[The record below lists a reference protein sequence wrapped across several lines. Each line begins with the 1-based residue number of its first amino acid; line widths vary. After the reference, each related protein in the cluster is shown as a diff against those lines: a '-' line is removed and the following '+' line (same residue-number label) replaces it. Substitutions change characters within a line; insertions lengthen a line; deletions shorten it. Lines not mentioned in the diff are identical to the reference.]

1 MAAVTYLAAACL
13 THRRVPLAL
22 LGQLPRGDALSTAL
36 QRLTELPGVE
46 GALLL
51 STCNRFE
58 VYLSSRLPLAQPQ
71 AGHALTV
78 ATGVPASTIEGLFDV
93 HSGAAAVHHL
103 FAVAA
108 GLDSRL
114 LGEGEILGQ
123 LRAASHT
130 AASAGCL
137 DMDLA
142 TLSQWA
148 VRAGRRARRASG
160 WNGTKTSVAEH
171 AVHVLDTLLDGVA
184 GQRVLVV
191 GAGRVA
197 ERAVQVLS
205 SGGAVPVVC
214 ARDPERARETFEA
227 IAVEPL
233 DRMPA
238 LLRTV
243 DAVICATSAPQ
254 PILGVATLA
263 DALGSAARQPLVV
276 LDLAVPRNVEP
287 EAADLAD
294 LVCLDLDGLA
304 HYDSSAGIGTQS
316 AEAATRTV
324 DAEVAS
330 YLTAQT
336 GRRAGQMLTQVTSHA
351 EAVRRGEVSR
361 VAGRTS
367 EAELAL
373 IDEVSR
379 RVMNKLLHSPLTVIR
394 AMTAAGD
401 VETAERMAGILAGE
415 VDEPVMSIPACAVG

>member
-1 MAAVTYLAAACL
+1 LTYLAAACL

-22 LGQLPRGDALSTAL
+22 LGRLPRGEELASALR
-36 QRLTELPGVE
+36 RLTELPGVE

-71 AGHALTV
+71 AAHALTV
-78 ATGVPASTIEGLFDV
+78 ATGVPASTIEGRFDI
-93 HSGAAAVHHL
+93 HNGAAAVHHL
-103 FAVAA
+103 FSVAA

-123 LRAASHT
+123 LRVASHAAAST
-130 AASAGCL
+130 GCL
-137 DMDLA
+137 DIDLA

-171 AVHVLDTLLDGVA
+171 AVHVLDLLLDGVQ
-184 GQRVLVV
+184 GQQVLVV

-197 ERAVQVLS
+197 QRAVQVLS
-205 SGGAVPVVC
+205 DGGALPIVC
-214 ARDPERARETFEA
+214 ARDPERARETFSSVT
-227 IAVEPL
+227 VERL
-233 DRMPA
+233 ELMPA

-243 DAVICATSAPQ
+243 DAVVCATSAPQ
-254 PILGVATLA
+254 PILSAAALA
-263 DALGSAARQPLVV
+263 DALAADSRGQLVV

-287 EAADLAD
+287 AAAGLEK
-294 LVCLDLDGLA
+294 VICLDLDGLA
-304 HYDSSAGIGTQS
+304 PYDGGTEIGTQS
-316 AEAATRTV
+316 AQTAARTI
-324 DAEVAS
+324 DAEVAA

-336 GRRAGQMLTQVTSHA
+336 GRRAGEMLNQVTSHA
-351 EAVRRGEVSR
+351 EAVRRGELQR

-367 EAELAL
+367 DAELAL
-373 IDEVSR
+373 IDEVTR

-401 VETAERMAGILAGE
+401 VETAGRMAGILAGE
-415 VDEPVMSIPACAVG
+415 IDEPASSMPVRAVG

>member
-1 MAAVTYLAAACL
+1 LTYLAAACL

-22 LGQLPRGDALSTAL
+22 LGQLPRGEELGAALKK
-36 QRLTELPGVE
+36 LTELPGID

-71 AGHALTV
+71 AAHALTV
-78 ATGVPASTIEGLFDV
+78 ATGVPASTIGDLFDV
-93 HSGAAAVHHL
+93 HTGAAAVHHL
-103 FAVAA
+103 FSVAA

-130 AASAGCL
+130 AAAAGGL
-137 DMDLA
+137 DIDLA

-160 WNGTKTSVAEH
+160 WNATKTSVAEH
-171 AVHVLDTLLDGVA
+171 AVHVLDLLLHGSS
-184 GQRVLVV
+184 GRRVLVV

-197 ERAVQVLS
+197 QRAVQVLS
-205 SGGAVPVVC
+205 SRGSVPVVC
-214 ARDPERARETFEA
+214 ARDPERARENFATVP
-227 IAVEPL
+227 VEPL
-233 DRMPA
+233 DLMPS

-254 PILGVATLA
+254 PILSAATLA
-263 DALGSAARQPLVV
+263 VALAGSTRKPLVV

-287 EAADLAD
+287 EAADLD
-294 LVCLDLDGLA
+294 TLVCLDLDGLA
-304 HYDSSAGIGTQS
+304 LYDTSSVIGTQS
-316 AEAATRTV
+316 AQAATRTI
-324 DAEVAS
+324 DAEVAA

-336 GRRAGQMLTQVTSHA
+336 GRRAGEMLNQVTSHA
-351 EAVRRGEVSR
+351 ESVRRHEVQR

-367 EAELAL
+367 ETELAL
-373 IDEVSR
+373 IDEVTR

-401 VETAERMAGILAGE
+401 VETAGRMAGILAGE
-415 VDEPVMSIPACAVG
+415 VDGPISRPVSAVG